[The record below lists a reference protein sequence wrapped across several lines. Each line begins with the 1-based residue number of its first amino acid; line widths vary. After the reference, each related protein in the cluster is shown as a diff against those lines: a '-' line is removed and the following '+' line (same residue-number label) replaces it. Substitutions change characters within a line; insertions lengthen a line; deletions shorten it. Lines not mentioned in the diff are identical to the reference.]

1 MGTSSEVS
9 LAHHRDIFHY
19 YVSLK
24 TFFEVTGE
32 NRDRSNSTRAQKA
45 RAKLLKL
52 SSSQFYELS
61 TDVSDELQ
69 RRIGEDA
76 NQPDYLLPKANFH
89 MKRNQAR
96 QKLANLSQT
105 RFNDLLDDILFEI
118 KRRGFDKDLDAP
130 RPPLPQPMKQ
140 EVSKDSDDTARTS
153 TNSSSVT
160 QVAPNVSVQPSLVI
174 PKMASID
181 WSSEE
186 EEEEQVK
193 EKPNEPEGKQT
204 STDEKKETKPAL
216 NPIVTDS
223 DLPDSQVLARDITS
237 MARTPTTT
245 HKNYWDVND
254 SPIIK
259 VDNDI
264 DNEKG
269 PEQLKSPEVQRAENN
284 NPSSEMEDKVK
295 ELTDLNSDL
304 HLQIEDLNAKLA
316 SLTSE
321 KEKEKK
327 EEKEEKE
334 KEKNLKSNYTID
346 ESFQKELLSLNS
358 QIGELSIE
366 NENLK
371 QKISEFEL
379 HQKKNDNHNDLKI
392 TDGFISK
399 YSSADG
405 LIPAQYILNAN
416 NLIIQFTTRLSAV
429 PIGDST
435 AISHQIGEELFQI
448 LSQLSNLI
456 SQLLLSADLLQYK
469 DQVILLKAS
478 LSHAITSIRYFSVY
492 GPVLIPKITVQAAV
506 SEVGFAMCNLIDSA
520 KIKSDSNGESTTSNE
535 GNRQVLEYSSP
546 TATTPMTPT
555 FPSTSGINMKKGF
568 INPRKPAS
576 FLNDVEE
583 EESPVKPLKITQKAI
598 NSPIIRPSSSNGV
611 PTTSRKPSGTGLF
624 SLMIDS
630 SIAKN
635 SSHKE
640 DNDKYVSPI
649 KAVTSASNSASS
661 NISEIPKLTLPPQAK
676 IGTVIPPSE
685 NQVPNIKIENTEE
698 DNKRSDITNEISV
711 KPTSSIADKL
721 KQFEQSSEKKSS
733 PKENPIAKEEMD
745 SKPKLSN
752 KFITSMND
760 VSTDDSSSDGNENDD
775 ADDDDDFTYMA
786 LKQTMKR
793 EGSKIEKNN
802 DSKLPANIVELD
814 LHESPESVKIE
825 SPESIKE
832 ITSSEMSSEMPS
844 SSLPK
849 RLVEDVEPSEM
860 SEKGASVEP
869 VRKKNFQEPLGDV
882 ESPDMTQKVK
892 SLGMTG
898 KAVGTESASRVESP
912 GMTGQ
917 IKSLDMTGKAV
928 DPESDSRVESPGM
941 KEQIKSLGM
950 TGKAVGPESDSRVES
965 PGMTGQIKSL
975 NMAGKV
981 VGPEADSRVESA
993 GMTGQIKSLN
1003 MAGKVVG
1010 PEADSRVESPGMTGQ
1025 IKSLNM
1031 AGKVVGPEAD
1041 SRVESPGMTGQ
1052 IKSLNM
1058 AGKVVGPEA
1067 DSRVESAGM
1076 TGQIKSLNMAGKVV
1090 GPEADSRVES
1100 PGMKE
1105 QIKSLGMTG
1114 KIAAQESIKSPEAAR
1129 KLASSGEVDKIQSPR
1144 MVRESESLE
1153 AVGNT
1158 IPSNMTVKMESPNLK
1173 GNTVSEP
1180 QEIRRDIAPSEPI
1193 ENVDPPK
1200 VLKKI
1205 VFPKAVNRTGSPKP
1219 VEKTPSSATLKK
1231 SGLPEPNSQ
1240 IVSPE
1245 LAKNSPLAPIKKNVE
1260 LRETNK
1266 PHTETITS
1274 VEPTNKDANTSW
1286 RDADLNRTIKREEE
1300 DEDFDRVNH
1309 NIQIT
1314 GADTKT
1320 GKIDYHKIPV
1330 DRKAK
1335 SDAEV
1340 HTSEEDIDESNNV
1353 NGKRADAQIHITE
1366 RKHAFVNPTENSQV
1380 KKTSHSP
1387 FLNSKPVQYENSE
1400 SNGGINNHIKI
1411 KNTGETTA
1419 HDEKHYSDDDDS
1431 SYQFV
1436 PMKHEEQEQE
1446 QNRSEE
1452 EESEDDDE
1460 EEEDS
1465 DFDVDTFDIEN
1476 PDNTLSE
1483 LLLYLEHQT
1492 MDVISTIQ
1500 SLLTSIKKP
1509 QVTKGNLRGESNA
1522 INQVIGQMVDAT
1534 SISMEQSRNA
1544 NLKKHGD
1551 WVVQSLRDCSR
1562 RMTILC
1568 QLTGDGILAKEKSDQ
1583 DYADKNF
1590 KQRLAGIAFDVA
1602 KCTKELVKTVEEAS
1616 LKDEINYLNSKLK

>member
-216 NPIVTDS
+216 DPIVTDS

-284 NPSSEMEDKVK
+284 NPNSEMEDKVK

-860 SEKGASVEP
+860 SEKGASVESI
-869 VRKKNFQEPLGDV
+869 RKKNFQEPLGDV
-882 ESPDMTQKVK
+882 ESPDMTQKIK

-898 KAVGTESASRVESP
+898 KAVGPESASRVESP

-928 DPESDSRVESPGM
+928 DPESDSRVESP
-941 KEQIKSLGM
+941 
-950 TGKAVGPESDSRVES
+950 
-965 PGMTGQIKSL
+965 
-975 NMAGKV
+975 
-981 VGPEADSRVESA
+981 
-993 GMTGQIKSLN
+993 
-1003 MAGKVVG
+1003 
-1010 PEADSRVESPGMTGQ
+1010 
-1025 IKSLNM
+1025 
-1031 AGKVVGPEAD
+1031 
-1041 SRVESPGMTGQ
+1041 
-1052 IKSLNM
+1052 
-1058 AGKVVGPEA
+1058 
-1067 DSRVESAGM
+1067 GM

-1114 KIAAQESIKSPEAAR
+1114 KIAAQESDSRVESPGMKEQIKSLGMTGKIAAQESIKSPEAAR
-1129 KLASSGEVDKIQSPR
+1129 KLASSGEVDKIESPR

-1153 AVGNT
+1153 VVGNT

-1180 QEIRRDIAPSEPI
+1180 QEIRRDIASSEPI

-1205 VFPKAVNRTGSPKP
+1205 VFPKAVNRTGSPKS

-1314 GADTKT
+1314 GAYTKT

-1400 SNGGINNHIKI
+1400 SNGGINNDIKI

-1452 EESEDDDE
+1452 EESEGDDE

>member
-140 EVSKDSDDTARTS
+140 EVSKDGDDTARTS

-204 STDEKKETKPAL
+204 SMDEKKEAKPAL

-269 PEQLKSPEVQRAENN
+269 PEQLKNPEVQRAENN
-284 NPSSEMEDKVK
+284 NPNSEMEDKVK

-698 DNKRSDITNEISV
+698 DNKRSDIKNEISV

-860 SEKGASVEP
+860 SEKGASVES

-882 ESPDMTQKVK
+882 ESPDMTQKIK
-892 SLGMTG
+892 SLGTTG
-898 KAVGTESASRVESP
+898 KAVGPESASRVESP

-928 DPESDSRVESPGM
+928 DPELDSRVESPGM
-941 KEQIKSLGM
+941 KE
-950 TGKAVGPESDSRVES
+950 
-965 PGMTGQIKSL
+965 
-975 NMAGKV
+975 
-981 VGPEADSRVESA
+981 
-993 GMTGQIKSLN
+993 QIKSLN

-1010 PEADSRVESPGMTGQ
+1010 PEADSRVESPGMTG
-1025 IKSLNM
+1025 
-1031 AGKVVGPEAD
+1031 
-1041 SRVESPGMTGQ
+1041 
-1052 IKSLNM
+1052 
-1058 AGKVVGPEA
+1058 
-1067 DSRVESAGM
+1067 
-1076 TGQIKSLNMAGKVV
+1076 
-1090 GPEADSRVES
+1090 
-1100 PGMKE
+1100 

-1129 KLASSGEVDKIQSPR
+1129 KLASSGEVDKIESPR
-1144 MVRESESLE
+1144 MVRESEPLE
-1153 AVGNT
+1153 VVGNT

-1180 QEIRRDIAPSEPI
+1180 QEIRRDIASSEPI

-1205 VFPKAVNRTGSPKP
+1205 VFPKAVNRTGSPKS

-1400 SNGGINNHIKI
+1400 SNGGINNDIKI

-1419 HDEKHYSDDDDS
+1419 YDEKHYSDDDDS

-1436 PMKHEEQEQE
+1436 PMKHEEQE

-1534 SISMEQSRNA
+1534 NISMEQSRNA

>member
-204 STDEKKETKPAL
+204 SMDEKKEAKPAL

-284 NPSSEMEDKVK
+284 NPNSEMEDKVK

-832 ITSSEMSSEMPS
+832 ITSSEMSSEVPS

-860 SEKGASVEP
+860 SEKGASVES

-882 ESPDMTQKVK
+882 ESPDMTQKIK

-898 KAVGTESASRVESP
+898 KAVGPESASRVESP

-965 PGMTGQIKSL
+965 PGMKEQIKSL
-975 NMAGKV
+975 
-981 VGPEADSRVESA
+981 
-993 GMTGQIKSLN
+993 GMT
-1003 MAGKVVG
+1003 
-1010 PEADSRVESPGMTGQ
+1010 
-1025 IKSLNM
+1025 
-1031 AGKVVGPEAD
+1031 
-1041 SRVESPGMTGQ
+1041 
-1052 IKSLNM
+1052 
-1058 AGKVVGPEA
+1058 
-1067 DSRVESAGM
+1067 
-1076 TGQIKSLNMAGKVV
+1076 GKVV

-1129 KLASSGEVDKIQSPR
+1129 KLASSGEVDKIESPR

-1153 AVGNT
+1153 VVGNT

-1180 QEIRRDIAPSEPI
+1180 QEIRRDIASSEPI

-1205 VFPKAVNRTGSPKP
+1205 VFPKAVNRTGSPKS

-1314 GADTKT
+1314 GAYTKT

-1400 SNGGINNHIKI
+1400 SNGGINNDIKI

>member
-1 MGTSSEVS
+1 MGTSNEVS

-284 NPSSEMEDKVK
+284 NSSSEMEDKVK

-379 HQKKNDNHNDLKI
+379 HQKKSDNHNDLKI

-435 AISHQIGEELFQI
+435 TISHQIGEELFQI

-892 SLGMTG
+892 SL
-898 KAVGTESASRVESP
+898 
-912 GMTGQ
+912 
-917 IKSLDMTGKAV
+917 
-928 DPESDSRVESPGM
+928 
-941 KEQIKSLGM
+941 
-950 TGKAVGPESDSRVES
+950 
-965 PGMTGQIKSL
+965 
-975 NMAGKV
+975 
-981 VGPEADSRVESA
+981 
-993 GMTGQIKSLN
+993 
-1003 MAGKVVG
+1003 
-1010 PEADSRVESPGMTGQ
+1010 
-1025 IKSLNM
+1025 
-1031 AGKVVGPEAD
+1031 
-1041 SRVESPGMTGQ
+1041 
-1052 IKSLNM
+1052 
-1058 AGKVVGPEA
+1058 
-1067 DSRVESAGM
+1067 
-1076 TGQIKSLNMAGKVV
+1076 NMAGKVV

-1129 KLASSGEVDKIQSPR
+1129 KLASSGEVDKIESPR

-1180 QEIRRDIAPSEPI
+1180 QEIRRDIASSEPI

-1274 VEPTNKDANTSW
+1274 VEPTNKDTNTSW
-1286 RDADLNRTIKREEE
+1286 RDADLNRTAKREEE

-1400 SNGGINNHIKI
+1400 SNGGINNDIKI

>member
-204 STDEKKETKPAL
+204 SMDEKKEAKPAL

-284 NPSSEMEDKVK
+284 NPNSEMEDKVK

-860 SEKGASVEP
+860 SEKGASVES

-882 ESPDMTQKVK
+882 ESPDMTQKIK

-898 KAVGTESASRVESP
+898 KAVGPESASRVESP

-950 TGKAVGPESDSRVES
+950 TGKAVGPESASRVES
-965 PGMTGQIKSL
+965 P
-975 NMAGKV
+975 
-981 VGPEADSRVESA
+981 
-993 GMTGQIKSLN
+993 
-1003 MAGKVVG
+1003 
-1010 PEADSRVESPGMTGQ
+1010 
-1025 IKSLNM
+1025 
-1031 AGKVVGPEAD
+1031 
-1041 SRVESPGMTGQ
+1041 
-1052 IKSLNM
+1052 
-1058 AGKVVGPEA
+1058 
-1067 DSRVESAGM
+1067 GM

-1129 KLASSGEVDKIQSPR
+1129 KLASSGEVDKIESPR

-1153 AVGNT
+1153 VVGNT

-1180 QEIRRDIAPSEPI
+1180 QEIRRDIASSEPI

-1205 VFPKAVNRTGSPKP
+1205 VFPKAVNRTGSPKS

-1314 GADTKT
+1314 GAYTKT

-1400 SNGGINNHIKI
+1400 SNGGINNDIKI

>member
-204 STDEKKETKPAL
+204 SMDEKKEAKPAL

-284 NPSSEMEDKVK
+284 NPNSEMEDKVK

-860 SEKGASVEP
+860 SEKGASVES

-882 ESPDMTQKVK
+882 ESPDMTQK
-892 SLGMTG
+892 
-898 KAVGTESASRVESP
+898 
-912 GMTGQ
+912 
-917 IKSLDMTGKAV
+917 
-928 DPESDSRVESPGM
+928 
-941 KEQIKSLGM
+941 IKSLGM

-975 NMAGKV
+975 
-981 VGPEADSRVESA
+981 
-993 GMTGQIKSLN
+993 
-1003 MAGKVVG
+1003 
-1010 PEADSRVESPGMTGQ
+1010 
-1025 IKSLNM
+1025 
-1031 AGKVVGPEAD
+1031 
-1041 SRVESPGMTGQ
+1041 
-1052 IKSLNM
+1052 
-1058 AGKVVGPEA
+1058 
-1067 DSRVESAGM
+1067 
-1076 TGQIKSLNMAGKVV
+1076 
-1090 GPEADSRVES
+1090 
-1100 PGMKE
+1100 
-1105 QIKSLGMTG
+1105 GMTG
-1114 KIAAQESIKSPEAAR
+1114 KVAAQESIKSPEAAR
-1129 KLASSGEVDKIQSPR
+1129 KLASSGEVDKIESPR

-1153 AVGNT
+1153 VVGNT

-1180 QEIRRDIAPSEPI
+1180 QEIRRDIASSEPI

-1205 VFPKAVNRTGSPKP
+1205 VFPKAVNRTGSPKS

-1335 SDAEV
+1335 SHAEV

-1452 EESEDDDE
+1452 EESEDDSE

>member
-204 STDEKKETKPAL
+204 STEEKKETKPAL

-269 PEQLKSPEVQRAENN
+269 PEQLKSPEVQWAENN

-882 ESPDMTQKVK
+882 ESPDMT
-892 SLGMTG
+892 
-898 KAVGTESASRVESP
+898 
-912 GMTGQ
+912 GQ
-917 IKSLDMTGKAV
+917 IKSLD
-928 DPESDSRVESPGM
+928 
-941 KEQIKSLGM
+941 M

-965 PGMTGQIKSL
+965 P
-975 NMAGKV
+975 
-981 VGPEADSRVESA
+981 
-993 GMTGQIKSLN
+993 
-1003 MAGKVVG
+1003 
-1010 PEADSRVESPGMTGQ
+1010 
-1025 IKSLNM
+1025 
-1031 AGKVVGPEAD
+1031 
-1041 SRVESPGMTGQ
+1041 
-1052 IKSLNM
+1052 
-1058 AGKVVGPEA
+1058 
-1067 DSRVESAGM
+1067 GM

-1129 KLASSGEVDKIQSPR
+1129 KLASSGEVDKIESPR

-1180 QEIRRDIAPSEPI
+1180 QEIRRDIASSEPI

-1205 VFPKAVNRTGSPKP
+1205 VFPKAVNRTGSPKS

-1330 DRKAK
+1330 DHKAK

-1400 SNGGINNHIKI
+1400 SNGGINNDIKI

>member
-204 STDEKKETKPAL
+204 SMDEKKEAKPAL

-284 NPSSEMEDKVK
+284 NPNSEMEDKVK

-346 ESFQKELLSLNS
+346 ESFQKELLSLSS

-860 SEKGASVEP
+860 SEKGASVES

-882 ESPDMTQKVK
+882 ESPDMTQKIK

-898 KAVGTESASRVESP
+898 KAVGPESASRVESP

-981 VGPEADSRVESA
+981 VGPEADSRVES
-993 GMTGQIKSLN
+993 
-1003 MAGKVVG
+1003 
-1010 PEADSRVESPGMTGQ
+1010 
-1025 IKSLNM
+1025 
-1031 AGKVVGPEAD
+1031 
-1041 SRVESPGMTGQ
+1041 
-1052 IKSLNM
+1052 
-1058 AGKVVGPEA
+1058 
-1067 DSRVESAGM
+1067 
-1076 TGQIKSLNMAGKVV
+1076 
-1090 GPEADSRVES
+1090 

-1129 KLASSGEVDKIQSPR
+1129 KLASSGEVDKIESPR

-1153 AVGNT
+1153 VVGNT

-1180 QEIRRDIAPSEPI
+1180 QEIRRDIASSEPI

-1205 VFPKAVNRTGSPKP
+1205 VFPKAVNRTGSPKS

-1314 GADTKT
+1314 GAYTKI

-1400 SNGGINNHIKI
+1400 SNGGINNDIKI

>member
-204 STDEKKETKPAL
+204 SMDEKKEAKPAL

-284 NPSSEMEDKVK
+284 NPNSEMEDKVK

-1010 PEADSRVESPGMTGQ
+1010 PEADSRVESPGM
-1025 IKSLNM
+1025 
-1031 AGKVVGPEAD
+1031 
-1041 SRVESPGMTGQ
+1041 
-1052 IKSLNM
+1052 
-1058 AGKVVGPEA
+1058 
-1067 DSRVESAGM
+1067 
-1076 TGQIKSLNMAGKVV
+1076 
-1090 GPEADSRVES
+1090 
-1100 PGMKE
+1100 KE

-1129 KLASSGEVDKIQSPR
+1129 KLASLGEVDKIESPR

-1180 QEIRRDIAPSEPI
+1180 QEIRRDIASSEPI

-1205 VFPKAVNRTGSPKP
+1205 VFPKAVNRTGSPKS

>member
-204 STDEKKETKPAL
+204 SMDEKKEAKPAL

-284 NPSSEMEDKVK
+284 NPNSEMEDKVK

-576 FLNDVEE
+576 FLNDAEE

-860 SEKGASVEP
+860 SEKGASVES

-882 ESPDMTQKVK
+882 ESPDMTQKIK

-898 KAVGTESASRVESP
+898 KAVDPESASRVESP

-917 IKSLDMTGKAV
+917 IKSLDMTGKV
-928 DPESDSRVESPGM
+928 VGPESDSRVESPGM
-941 KEQIKSLGM
+941 KEQIKSL
-950 TGKAVGPESDSRVES
+950 D
-965 PGMTGQIKSL
+965 
-975 NMAGKV
+975 
-981 VGPEADSRVESA
+981 
-993 GMTGQIKSLN
+993 
-1003 MAGKVVG
+1003 
-1010 PEADSRVESPGMTGQ
+1010 
-1025 IKSLNM
+1025 
-1031 AGKVVGPEAD
+1031 
-1041 SRVESPGMTGQ
+1041 
-1052 IKSLNM
+1052 
-1058 AGKVVGPEA
+1058 
-1067 DSRVESAGM
+1067 M

-1129 KLASSGEVDKIQSPR
+1129 KLASSGEVDKIESPR
-1144 MVRESESLE
+1144 MVRERESLE
-1153 AVGNT
+1153 VVGNT

-1180 QEIRRDIAPSEPI
+1180 QEIRRDIASSEPI

-1205 VFPKAVNRTGSPKP
+1205 VFPKAVNRTGSPKS

-1400 SNGGINNHIKI
+1400 SNGGINNDIKI

>member
-216 NPIVTDS
+216 DPIVTDS

-284 NPSSEMEDKVK
+284 NPNSEMEDKVK

-321 KEKEKK
+321 KEKKKK

-898 KAVGTESASRVESP
+898 KAVGPESDSRVESP

-981 VGPEADSRVESA
+981 VGPEADSRVES
-993 GMTGQIKSLN
+993 
-1003 MAGKVVG
+1003 
-1010 PEADSRVESPGMTGQ
+1010 PGMTGQ

-1041 SRVESPGMTGQ
+1041 SRVESP
-1052 IKSLNM
+1052 
-1058 AGKVVGPEA
+1058 
-1067 DSRVESAGM
+1067 GM

-1129 KLASSGEVDKIQSPR
+1129 KLASSGEVDKIESPR

-1180 QEIRRDIAPSEPI
+1180 QEIRRDIASSEPI

-1205 VFPKAVNRTGSPKP
+1205 VFPKAVNRTGSPKS

>member
-204 STDEKKETKPAL
+204 SMDEKKEAKPAL

-284 NPSSEMEDKVK
+284 NPNSEMEDKVK

-416 NLIIQFTTRLSAV
+416 NLIIQFTARLSAV

-506 SEVGFAMCNLIDSA
+506 SEVGFAMCNLIGSA

-576 FLNDVEE
+576 FLNDMEE

-698 DNKRSDITNEISV
+698 DNKRSDITKEISV

-775 ADDDDDFTYMA
+775 ADDHDDFTYMA

-860 SEKGASVEP
+860 SEKGASVES

-882 ESPDMTQKVK
+882 ESPDMTQK
-892 SLGMTG
+892 
-898 KAVGTESASRVESP
+898 
-912 GMTGQ
+912 
-917 IKSLDMTGKAV
+917 
-928 DPESDSRVESPGM
+928 
-941 KEQIKSLGM
+941 IKSLGM
-950 TGKAVGPESDSRVES
+950 TGKA
-965 PGMTGQIKSL
+965 
-975 NMAGKV
+975 
-981 VGPEADSRVESA
+981 
-993 GMTGQIKSLN
+993 
-1003 MAGKVVG
+1003 
-1010 PEADSRVESPGMTGQ
+1010 
-1025 IKSLNM
+1025 
-1031 AGKVVGPEAD
+1031 
-1041 SRVESPGMTGQ
+1041 
-1052 IKSLNM
+1052 
-1058 AGKVVGPEA
+1058 
-1067 DSRVESAGM
+1067 
-1076 TGQIKSLNMAGKVV
+1076 V

-1129 KLASSGEVDKIQSPR
+1129 KLASSGEVDKIESPR

-1153 AVGNT
+1153 VVGNT

-1180 QEIRRDIAPSEPI
+1180 QEIRRDIASSEPI

-1205 VFPKAVNRTGSPKP
+1205 VFSKAVNRTGSPKS
-1219 VEKTPSSATLKK
+1219 VEKTPSSATQKK

-1314 GADTKT
+1314 GAYTKT
-1320 GKIDYHKIPV
+1320 GKIDYHKIPL

-1400 SNGGINNHIKI
+1400 SNGGINNDIKI

-1419 HDEKHYSDDDDS
+1419 HDEKHYSDDNDS

>member
-1 MGTSSEVS
+1 MHCIHIITVNMGTSSEVS

-204 STDEKKETKPAL
+204 SMDEKKEAKPAL

-284 NPSSEMEDKVK
+284 NPNSEMEDKVK

-711 KPTSSIADKL
+711 KPTSSITDKL

-860 SEKGASVEP
+860 SEKGASVES

-882 ESPDMTQKVK
+882 ESPDMTQK
-892 SLGMTG
+892 
-898 KAVGTESASRVESP
+898 
-912 GMTGQ
+912 

-981 VGPEADSRVESA
+981 VGPEADSRVES
-993 GMTGQIKSLN
+993 
-1003 MAGKVVG
+1003 
-1010 PEADSRVESPGMTGQ
+1010 P
-1025 IKSLNM
+1025 
-1031 AGKVVGPEAD
+1031 
-1041 SRVESPGMTGQ
+1041 
-1052 IKSLNM
+1052 
-1058 AGKVVGPEA
+1058 
-1067 DSRVESAGM
+1067 GM

-1129 KLASSGEVDKIQSPR
+1129 KLASSGEVDKIESPR

-1153 AVGNT
+1153 VVGNT

-1180 QEIRRDIAPSEPI
+1180 QEIRRDIASSEPI

-1205 VFPKAVNRTGSPKP
+1205 VFPKAVNRTGSPKS

-1400 SNGGINNHIKI
+1400 SNGGINNDIKI

-1602 KCTKELVKTVEEAS
+1602 KCTKELVKTVEEA
-1616 LKDEINYLNSKLK
+1616 KI

>member
-193 EKPNEPEGKQT
+193 KKPNEPEGKQT
-204 STDEKKETKPAL
+204 SMDEKKEAKPAL
-216 NPIVTDS
+216 NPIMTDS

-284 NPSSEMEDKVK
+284 NPNSEMEDKVK

-860 SEKGASVEP
+860 SEKGASVES

-882 ESPDMTQKVK
+882 ESPDMTQK
-892 SLGMTG
+892 
-898 KAVGTESASRVESP
+898 
-912 GMTGQ
+912 
-917 IKSLDMTGKAV
+917 
-928 DPESDSRVESPGM
+928 
-941 KEQIKSLGM
+941 IKSLGM

-975 NMAGKV
+975 NMV
-981 VGPEADSRVESA
+981 
-993 GMTGQIKSLN
+993 
-1003 MAGKVVG
+1003 GKVVG

-1031 AGKVVGPEAD
+1031 AGKVVGLEAD
-1041 SRVESPGMTGQ
+1041 SRVESP
-1052 IKSLNM
+1052 
-1058 AGKVVGPEA
+1058 
-1067 DSRVESAGM
+1067 GM

-1129 KLASSGEVDKIQSPR
+1129 KLASSGEVDKIESPR

-1153 AVGNT
+1153 VVGNT
-1158 IPSNMTVKMESPNLK
+1158 IPSNMTVKMESPDLK

-1180 QEIRRDIAPSEPI
+1180 QEIRRDIASSEPI

-1205 VFPKAVNRTGSPKP
+1205 VFPKAVNRTGSPKS

-1366 RKHAFVNPTENSQV
+1366 RKHVFVNPTENSQV

-1400 SNGGINNHIKI
+1400 SNGGINNDIKI

-1452 EESEDDDE
+1452 EESEDDDEEE

>member
-140 EVSKDSDDTARTS
+140 EVSKDSNDTARTS

-216 NPIVTDS
+216 DPIVTDS

-721 KQFEQSSEKKSS
+721 KHFEQSSEKKSS

-928 DPESDSRVESPGM
+928 GPESDSRVESPGM

-981 VGPEADSRVESA
+981 VGPEADSRVES
-993 GMTGQIKSLN
+993 
-1003 MAGKVVG
+1003 
-1010 PEADSRVESPGMTGQ
+1010 P
-1025 IKSLNM
+1025 
-1031 AGKVVGPEAD
+1031 
-1041 SRVESPGMTGQ
+1041 
-1052 IKSLNM
+1052 
-1058 AGKVVGPEA
+1058 
-1067 DSRVESAGM
+1067 GM

-1129 KLASSGEVDKIQSPR
+1129 KLASSGEVDKIESPR

-1180 QEIRRDIAPSEPI
+1180 QEIRRDIASSEPI

-1205 VFPKAVNRTGSPKP
+1205 VFPKAVNRTGSPKS

>member
-204 STDEKKETKPAL
+204 SMDEKKEAKPAL

-284 NPSSEMEDKVK
+284 NPNSEMEDKVK

-882 ESPDMTQKVK
+882 ESPDMT
-892 SLGMTG
+892 G

-981 VGPEADSRVESA
+981 VGPEADSRVES
-993 GMTGQIKSLN
+993 
-1003 MAGKVVG
+1003 
-1010 PEADSRVESPGMTGQ
+1010 
-1025 IKSLNM
+1025 
-1031 AGKVVGPEAD
+1031 
-1041 SRVESPGMTGQ
+1041 
-1052 IKSLNM
+1052 
-1058 AGKVVGPEA
+1058 
-1067 DSRVESAGM
+1067 
-1076 TGQIKSLNMAGKVV
+1076 
-1090 GPEADSRVES
+1090 

-1129 KLASSGEVDKIQSPR
+1129 KLASSGEVDKIESPR
-1144 MVRESESLE
+1144 MVRERESLE
-1153 AVGNT
+1153 VVGNT

-1180 QEIRRDIAPSEPI
+1180 QEIRRDIASSEPI

-1205 VFPKAVNRTGSPKP
+1205 VFPKAVNRTGSPKS

-1400 SNGGINNHIKI
+1400 SNGGINNDIKI

>member
-204 STDEKKETKPAL
+204 SMDEKKEAKPAL

-254 SPIIK
+254 SPIIT

-284 NPSSEMEDKVK
+284 NPNSEMEDKVK

-649 KAVTSASNSASS
+649 KAVTSASNSVSS

-860 SEKGASVEP
+860 SEKGASVES

-882 ESPDMTQKVK
+882 ESPDMTQK
-892 SLGMTG
+892 
-898 KAVGTESASRVESP
+898 
-912 GMTGQ
+912 
-917 IKSLDMTGKAV
+917 
-928 DPESDSRVESPGM
+928 
-941 KEQIKSLGM
+941 IKSLGM
-950 TGKAVGPESDSRVES
+950 TGKAVGPESASRVES
-965 PGMTGQIKSL
+965 PGMTG
-975 NMAGKV
+975 
-981 VGPEADSRVESA
+981 
-993 GMTGQIKSLN
+993 
-1003 MAGKVVG
+1003 
-1010 PEADSRVESPGMTGQ
+1010 
-1025 IKSLNM
+1025 
-1031 AGKVVGPEAD
+1031 
-1041 SRVESPGMTGQ
+1041 
-1052 IKSLNM
+1052 
-1058 AGKVVGPEA
+1058 
-1067 DSRVESAGM
+1067 
-1076 TGQIKSLNMAGKVV
+1076 
-1090 GPEADSRVES
+1090 
-1100 PGMKE
+1100 

-1129 KLASSGEVDKIQSPR
+1129 KLASSGEVDKIESPR

-1153 AVGNT
+1153 VVGNT

-1180 QEIRRDIAPSEPI
+1180 QEIRRDIASSEPI

-1205 VFPKAVNRTGSPKP
+1205 VFSKAVNRTGSPKS
-1219 VEKTPSSATLKK
+1219 VEKTPSSAALKK

-1314 GADTKT
+1314 GAYTKT
-1320 GKIDYHKIPV
+1320 GKIDYHKIPL

-1400 SNGGINNHIKI
+1400 SNGGINNDIKI

-1419 HDEKHYSDDDDS
+1419 HDEKHYSDDNDS

>member
-204 STDEKKETKPAL
+204 SMDEKKEAKPAL

-259 VDNDI
+259 VDKDI

-284 NPSSEMEDKVK
+284 NPNSEMEDKVK

-334 KEKNLKSNYTID
+334 KEKNLKINYTID

-506 SEVGFAMCNLIDSA
+506 SEVCFAMCNLIDSA

-860 SEKGASVEP
+860 SEKGASVES

-882 ESPDMTQKVK
+882 ESPDMTQKIK

-898 KAVGTESASRVESP
+898 KAVGPESASRVESP

-917 IKSLDMTGKAV
+917 IKSLDMTGKA
-928 DPESDSRVESPGM
+928 
-941 KEQIKSLGM
+941 
-950 TGKAVGPESDSRVES
+950 
-965 PGMTGQIKSL
+965 
-975 NMAGKV
+975 
-981 VGPEADSRVESA
+981 
-993 GMTGQIKSLN
+993 
-1003 MAGKVVG
+1003 
-1010 PEADSRVESPGMTGQ
+1010 
-1025 IKSLNM
+1025 
-1031 AGKVVGPEAD
+1031 
-1041 SRVESPGMTGQ
+1041 
-1052 IKSLNM
+1052 
-1058 AGKVVGPEA
+1058 
-1067 DSRVESAGM
+1067 
-1076 TGQIKSLNMAGKVV
+1076 V

-1129 KLASSGEVDKIQSPR
+1129 KLASSGEVDKIESPR

-1153 AVGNT
+1153 VVGNT

-1180 QEIRRDIAPSEPI
+1180 QEIRRDIASSEPI

-1205 VFPKAVNRTGSPKP
+1205 VFPKAVNRTGSPKS

-1314 GADTKT
+1314 GAYTKT

-1366 RKHAFVNPTENSQV
+1366 RKHAFVNPIENSQV

-1400 SNGGINNHIKI
+1400 SNGGINNDIKI

>member
-204 STDEKKETKPAL
+204 SMDEKKEAKPAL

-284 NPSSEMEDKVK
+284 NPNSEMEDKVK

-435 AISHQIGEELFQI
+435 TISHQIGEELFQI

-860 SEKGASVEP
+860 SEKGASVES

-882 ESPDMTQKVK
+882 ESPDMTQK
-892 SLGMTG
+892 
-898 KAVGTESASRVESP
+898 
-912 GMTGQ
+912 
-917 IKSLDMTGKAV
+917 
-928 DPESDSRVESPGM
+928 
-941 KEQIKSLGM
+941 IKSLGM

-965 PGMTGQIKSL
+965 P
-975 NMAGKV
+975 
-981 VGPEADSRVESA
+981 
-993 GMTGQIKSLN
+993 
-1003 MAGKVVG
+1003 
-1010 PEADSRVESPGMTGQ
+1010 
-1025 IKSLNM
+1025 
-1031 AGKVVGPEAD
+1031 
-1041 SRVESPGMTGQ
+1041 
-1052 IKSLNM
+1052 
-1058 AGKVVGPEA
+1058 
-1067 DSRVESAGM
+1067 GM

-1129 KLASSGEVDKIQSPR
+1129 KLASSGEVDKIESPR

-1153 AVGNT
+1153 VVGNT

-1180 QEIRRDIAPSEPI
+1180 QEIRRDIASSEPI

-1205 VFPKAVNRTGSPKP
+1205 VFPKAVNRTGSPKS

-1314 GADTKT
+1314 GAYTKT

-1387 FLNSKPVQYENSE
+1387 FLNSKPIQYENSE
-1400 SNGGINNHIKI
+1400 SNGGINNDIKI

>member
-216 NPIVTDS
+216 DPIVTDS

-284 NPSSEMEDKVK
+284 NPNSEMEDKVK

-435 AISHQIGEELFQI
+435 AISQQIGEELFQI

-917 IKSLDMTGKAV
+917 IKSLDMTGKAA

-965 PGMTGQIKSL
+965 PGMTGQIKSF
-975 NMAGKV
+975 
-981 VGPEADSRVESA
+981 D
-993 GMTGQIKSLN
+993 

-1025 IKSLNM
+1025 IKSF
-1031 AGKVVGPEAD
+1031 D
-1041 SRVESPGMTGQ
+1041 
-1052 IKSLNM
+1052 
-1058 AGKVVGPEA
+1058 
-1067 DSRVESAGM
+1067 
-1076 TGQIKSLNMAGKVV
+1076 MAGKVV

-1129 KLASSGEVDKIQSPR
+1129 KLASSGVVDKIESPR
-1144 MVRESESLE
+1144 MVRESEPLE
-1153 AVGNT
+1153 VVGNT

-1180 QEIRRDIAPSEPI
+1180 QEIRRDIASSEPI

-1205 VFPKAVNRTGSPKP
+1205 VFPKAVNRTGSPKS

-1387 FLNSKPVQYENSE
+1387 FLNSKPVEYENSE
-1400 SNGGINNHIKI
+1400 SNGGINNDIKI

>member
-204 STDEKKETKPAL
+204 SMDEKKEAKPAL

-254 SPIIK
+254 SPIIT

-284 NPSSEMEDKVK
+284 NPNSEMEDKVK

-649 KAVTSASNSASS
+649 KAVTSASNSVSS

-860 SEKGASVEP
+860 SEKGASVES

-898 KAVGTESASRVESP
+898 KVVG
-912 GMTGQ
+912 
-917 IKSLDMTGKAV
+917 
-928 DPESDSRVESPGM
+928 PEADSRVESPGM

-950 TGKAVGPESDSRVES
+950 TGKAVGPESASRVES
-965 PGMTGQIKSL
+965 PGMTG
-975 NMAGKV
+975 
-981 VGPEADSRVESA
+981 
-993 GMTGQIKSLN
+993 
-1003 MAGKVVG
+1003 
-1010 PEADSRVESPGMTGQ
+1010 
-1025 IKSLNM
+1025 
-1031 AGKVVGPEAD
+1031 
-1041 SRVESPGMTGQ
+1041 
-1052 IKSLNM
+1052 
-1058 AGKVVGPEA
+1058 
-1067 DSRVESAGM
+1067 
-1076 TGQIKSLNMAGKVV
+1076 
-1090 GPEADSRVES
+1090 
-1100 PGMKE
+1100 

-1129 KLASSGEVDKIQSPR
+1129 KLASSGEVDKIESPR

-1153 AVGNT
+1153 VVGNT

-1180 QEIRRDIAPSEPI
+1180 QEIRRDIASSEPI

-1205 VFPKAVNRTGSPKP
+1205 VFSKAVNRTGSPKS
-1219 VEKTPSSATLKK
+1219 VEKTPSSAALKK

-1314 GADTKT
+1314 GAYTKT
-1320 GKIDYHKIPV
+1320 GKIDYHKIPL

-1400 SNGGINNHIKI
+1400 SNGGINNDIKI

-1419 HDEKHYSDDDDS
+1419 HDEKHYSDDNDS

>member
-204 STDEKKETKPAL
+204 SMDEKKEAKPAL

-284 NPSSEMEDKVK
+284 NPNSEMEDKVK

-981 VGPEADSRVESA
+981 VGPEADSRVES
-993 GMTGQIKSLN
+993 
-1003 MAGKVVG
+1003 
-1010 PEADSRVESPGMTGQ
+1010 
-1025 IKSLNM
+1025 
-1031 AGKVVGPEAD
+1031 
-1041 SRVESPGMTGQ
+1041 
-1052 IKSLNM
+1052 
-1058 AGKVVGPEA
+1058 
-1067 DSRVESAGM
+1067 
-1076 TGQIKSLNMAGKVV
+1076 
-1090 GPEADSRVES
+1090 

-1129 KLASSGEVDKIQSPR
+1129 KLASSGEVDKIESPR

-1180 QEIRRDIAPSEPI
+1180 QEIRRDIASSEPI

-1205 VFPKAVNRTGSPKP
+1205 VFPKAVNRTGSPKS

-1314 GADTKT
+1314 GAYTKT

-1387 FLNSKPVQYENSE
+1387 FLNTKPVQYENSE

>member
-860 SEKGASVEP
+860 SEKGASVES

-882 ESPDMTQKVK
+882 ESPDMTQK
-892 SLGMTG
+892 
-898 KAVGTESASRVESP
+898 
-912 GMTGQ
+912 
-917 IKSLDMTGKAV
+917 
-928 DPESDSRVESPGM
+928 
-941 KEQIKSLGM
+941 IKSLGM
-950 TGKAVGPESDSRVES
+950 TGKAVGPES
-965 PGMTGQIKSL
+965 
-975 NMAGKV
+975 A
-981 VGPEADSRVESA
+981 
-993 GMTGQIKSLN
+993 
-1003 MAGKVVG
+1003 
-1010 PEADSRVESPGMTGQ
+1010 SRVESPGMTGQ

-1041 SRVESPGMTGQ
+1041 SRVESPGMKEQ
-1052 IKSLNM
+1052 IKSL
-1058 AGKVVGPEA
+1058 
-1067 DSRVESAGM
+1067 GM
-1076 TGQIKSLNMAGKVV
+1076 TGKVV

-1129 KLASSGEVDKIQSPR
+1129 KLASSGEVDKIESPR

-1153 AVGNT
+1153 VVGNT

-1180 QEIRRDIAPSEPI
+1180 QEIRRDIASSEPI

-1205 VFPKAVNRTGSPKP
+1205 VFPKAVNRTGSPKS

-1314 GADTKT
+1314 GAYTKT

-1400 SNGGINNHIKI
+1400 SNGGINNDIKI

>member
-204 STDEKKETKPAL
+204 SMDEKKEAKPAL

-237 MARTPTTT
+237 MARTPTTM

-284 NPSSEMEDKVK
+284 NPNSEMEDKVK

-860 SEKGASVEP
+860 SEKGASVES

-882 ESPDMTQKVK
+882 ESPDMTQKIK

-898 KAVGTESASRVESP
+898 KAVGPESASRVESP

-928 DPESDSRVESPGM
+928 GPEADSRVESPGM

-950 TGKAVGPESDSRVES
+950 T
-965 PGMTGQIKSL
+965 
-975 NMAGKV
+975 
-981 VGPEADSRVESA
+981 
-993 GMTGQIKSLN
+993 
-1003 MAGKVVG
+1003 
-1010 PEADSRVESPGMTGQ
+1010 
-1025 IKSLNM
+1025 
-1031 AGKVVGPEAD
+1031 
-1041 SRVESPGMTGQ
+1041 
-1052 IKSLNM
+1052 
-1058 AGKVVGPEA
+1058 
-1067 DSRVESAGM
+1067 
-1076 TGQIKSLNMAGKVV
+1076 GKVV

-1129 KLASSGEVDKIQSPR
+1129 KLASSGEVDKIESPR

-1153 AVGNT
+1153 VVGNT

-1180 QEIRRDIAPSEPI
+1180 QEIRRDIASSEPI

-1205 VFPKAVNRTGSPKP
+1205 VFPKAVNRTGSPKS

-1314 GADTKT
+1314 GAYTKT

-1366 RKHAFVNPTENSQV
+1366 RKHAFVNPIENSQV

-1400 SNGGINNHIKI
+1400 SNGGINNDIKI

>member
-204 STDEKKETKPAL
+204 SMDEKKEAKPAL

-284 NPSSEMEDKVK
+284 NPNSEMEDKVK

-860 SEKGASVEP
+860 SEKGASVES

-882 ESPDMTQKVK
+882 ESPDMTQKIK

-898 KAVGTESASRVESP
+898 KAVCPESASRVESP

-981 VGPEADSRVESA
+981 VGPEADSRVES
-993 GMTGQIKSLN
+993 
-1003 MAGKVVG
+1003 
-1010 PEADSRVESPGMTGQ
+1010 
-1025 IKSLNM
+1025 
-1031 AGKVVGPEAD
+1031 
-1041 SRVESPGMTGQ
+1041 
-1052 IKSLNM
+1052 
-1058 AGKVVGPEA
+1058 
-1067 DSRVESAGM
+1067 
-1076 TGQIKSLNMAGKVV
+1076 
-1090 GPEADSRVES
+1090 

-1129 KLASSGEVDKIQSPR
+1129 KLASSGEVDKIESPR

-1153 AVGNT
+1153 VVGNT

-1180 QEIRRDIAPSEPI
+1180 QEIRRDIASSEPI

-1205 VFPKAVNRTGSPKP
+1205 VFPKAVNRTGSPKS

-1314 GADTKT
+1314 GAYTKT

-1400 SNGGINNHIKI
+1400 SNGGINNDIKI

>member
-140 EVSKDSDDTARTS
+140 EVSKDSNDTARTS

-204 STDEKKETKPAL
+204 SMDEKKEAKPAL

-284 NPSSEMEDKVK
+284 NPNSEMEDKVK

-860 SEKGASVEP
+860 SEKGASVES

-981 VGPEADSRVESA
+981 VGPEADSRVES
-993 GMTGQIKSLN
+993 
-1003 MAGKVVG
+1003 
-1010 PEADSRVESPGMTGQ
+1010 PGMTGQ

-1041 SRVESPGMTGQ
+1041 SRVESPGMKEQ
-1052 IKSLNM
+1052 IKSL
-1058 AGKVVGPEA
+1058 
-1067 DSRVESAGM
+1067 GM
-1076 TGQIKSLNMAGKVV
+1076 TGKAV

-1129 KLASSGEVDKIQSPR
+1129 KLASSGEVDKIESPR

-1180 QEIRRDIAPSEPI
+1180 QEIRRDIASSEPI

-1205 VFPKAVNRTGSPKP
+1205 VFPKAVNRTGSPKS

-1300 DEDFDRVNH
+1300 DEDFDRMNH

>member
-204 STDEKKETKPAL
+204 SMDEKKEAKPAL

-254 SPIIK
+254 SPIIT

-284 NPSSEMEDKVK
+284 NPNSEMEDKVK

-860 SEKGASVEP
+860 SEKGASVES

-898 KAVGTESASRVESP
+898 KVVG
-912 GMTGQ
+912 
-917 IKSLDMTGKAV
+917 
-928 DPESDSRVESPGM
+928 PEADSRVESPGM

-950 TGKAVGPESDSRVES
+950 T
-965 PGMTGQIKSL
+965 
-975 NMAGKV
+975 
-981 VGPEADSRVESA
+981 
-993 GMTGQIKSLN
+993 
-1003 MAGKVVG
+1003 
-1010 PEADSRVESPGMTGQ
+1010 
-1025 IKSLNM
+1025 
-1031 AGKVVGPEAD
+1031 
-1041 SRVESPGMTGQ
+1041 
-1052 IKSLNM
+1052 
-1058 AGKVVGPEA
+1058 
-1067 DSRVESAGM
+1067 
-1076 TGQIKSLNMAGKVV
+1076 GKVV

-1129 KLASSGEVDKIQSPR
+1129 KLASSGEVDKIESPR

-1153 AVGNT
+1153 VVGNT

-1180 QEIRRDIAPSEPI
+1180 QEIRRDIASSEPI

-1205 VFPKAVNRTGSPKP
+1205 VFSKAVNRTGSPKS
-1219 VEKTPSSATLKK
+1219 VEKTPSSAALKK

-1320 GKIDYHKIPV
+1320 GKIDYHKIPL

-1400 SNGGINNHIKI
+1400 SNGGINNDIKI

-1419 HDEKHYSDDDDS
+1419 HDEKHYSDDNDS

>member
-204 STDEKKETKPAL
+204 SMDEKKEAKPAL

-254 SPIIK
+254 SPIIT

-284 NPSSEMEDKVK
+284 NPNSEMEDKVK

-860 SEKGASVEP
+860 SEKGASVES

-882 ESPDMTQKVK
+882 ESPDMTQKIK

-898 KAVGTESASRVESP
+898 KAVGPESASRVESP

-928 DPESDSRVESPGM
+928 DPESDSRVESLGMKEQIKSLGMTGKAVGPESDSRVESPGM

-975 NMAGKV
+975 
-981 VGPEADSRVESA
+981 
-993 GMTGQIKSLN
+993 
-1003 MAGKVVG
+1003 
-1010 PEADSRVESPGMTGQ
+1010 
-1025 IKSLNM
+1025 
-1031 AGKVVGPEAD
+1031 
-1041 SRVESPGMTGQ
+1041 
-1052 IKSLNM
+1052 
-1058 AGKVVGPEA
+1058 
-1067 DSRVESAGM
+1067 
-1076 TGQIKSLNMAGKVV
+1076 
-1090 GPEADSRVES
+1090 
-1100 PGMKE
+1100 
-1105 QIKSLGMTG
+1105 GMTG

-1129 KLASSGEVDKIQSPR
+1129 KLASSGEVDKIESPR

-1153 AVGNT
+1153 VVGNT

-1180 QEIRRDIAPSEPI
+1180 QEIRRDIASSEPI

-1205 VFPKAVNRTGSPKP
+1205 VFSKAVNRTGSPKS
-1219 VEKTPSSATLKK
+1219 VEKTPSSAALKK

-1314 GADTKT
+1314 GAYTKT
-1320 GKIDYHKIPV
+1320 GKIDYHKIPL

-1400 SNGGINNHIKI
+1400 SNGGINNDIKI

-1419 HDEKHYSDDDDS
+1419 HDEKHYSDDNDS

>member
-204 STDEKKETKPAL
+204 SMDEKKEAKPAL

-284 NPSSEMEDKVK
+284 NPNSEMEDKVK

-334 KEKNLKSNYTID
+334 KEKNLKINYTID

-506 SEVGFAMCNLIDSA
+506 SEVCFAMCNLIDSA

-860 SEKGASVEP
+860 PEKGASVES
-869 VRKKNFQEPLGDV
+869 VRKKNFQEPLGNV
-882 ESPDMTQKVK
+882 ESPDMTQKV
-892 SLGMTG
+892 
-898 KAVGTESASRVESP
+898 
-912 GMTGQ
+912 
-917 IKSLDMTGKAV
+917 
-928 DPESDSRVESPGM
+928 
-941 KEQIKSLGM
+941 KSLGM

-975 NMAGKV
+975 NMV
-981 VGPEADSRVESA
+981 
-993 GMTGQIKSLN
+993 
-1003 MAGKVVG
+1003 
-1010 PEADSRVESPGMTGQ
+1010 
-1025 IKSLNM
+1025 
-1031 AGKVVGPEAD
+1031 
-1041 SRVESPGMTGQ
+1041 
-1052 IKSLNM
+1052 
-1058 AGKVVGPEA
+1058 
-1067 DSRVESAGM
+1067 
-1076 TGQIKSLNMAGKVV
+1076 GKVV

-1114 KIAAQESIKSPEAAR
+1114 KITAQESIKSPEAAR
-1129 KLASSGEVDKIQSPR
+1129 KLASSGEVDKIESPR

-1173 GNTVSEP
+1173 GNAVSEP
-1180 QEIRRDIAPSEPI
+1180 QEIRRDIASSEPI

-1205 VFPKAVNRTGSPKP
+1205 VFPKAVNRTGSPKS

-1335 SDAEV
+1335 SEAEV

>member
-204 STDEKKETKPAL
+204 SMDEKKEAKPAL

-284 NPSSEMEDKVK
+284 NPNSEMEDKVK

-760 VSTDDSSSDGNENDD
+760 VSTDDSSSDGNENDN

-860 SEKGASVEP
+860 SEKGASVES

-882 ESPDMTQKVK
+882 ESPDMTQKIK

-898 KAVGTESASRVESP
+898 KAVGPESASRVESP

-928 DPESDSRVESPGM
+928 GPEADSRVESPGM

-950 TGKAVGPESDSRVES
+950 T
-965 PGMTGQIKSL
+965 
-975 NMAGKV
+975 
-981 VGPEADSRVESA
+981 
-993 GMTGQIKSLN
+993 
-1003 MAGKVVG
+1003 
-1010 PEADSRVESPGMTGQ
+1010 
-1025 IKSLNM
+1025 
-1031 AGKVVGPEAD
+1031 
-1041 SRVESPGMTGQ
+1041 
-1052 IKSLNM
+1052 
-1058 AGKVVGPEA
+1058 
-1067 DSRVESAGM
+1067 
-1076 TGQIKSLNMAGKVV
+1076 GKVV

-1129 KLASSGEVDKIQSPR
+1129 KLASSGEVDKIESPR

-1153 AVGNT
+1153 VVGNT

-1180 QEIRRDIAPSEPI
+1180 QEIRRDIASSEPI

-1205 VFPKAVNRTGSPKP
+1205 VFPKAVNRTGSPKS

-1314 GADTKT
+1314 GAYTKT

-1366 RKHAFVNPTENSQV
+1366 RKHAFINPIENSQV

-1400 SNGGINNHIKI
+1400 SNGGINNDIKI

>member
-204 STDEKKETKPAL
+204 SMDEKKEAKPAL

-284 NPSSEMEDKVK
+284 NPNSEMEDKVK

-760 VSTDDSSSDGNENDD
+760 VSTDDSSSDGNENDN

-860 SEKGASVEP
+860 SEKGASVES

-882 ESPDMTQKVK
+882 ESPDMTQKIK

-898 KAVGTESASRVESP
+898 KAVGPESASRVESP

-928 DPESDSRVESPGM
+928 GPEADSRVESPGM

-950 TGKAVGPESDSRVES
+950 T
-965 PGMTGQIKSL
+965 
-975 NMAGKV
+975 
-981 VGPEADSRVESA
+981 
-993 GMTGQIKSLN
+993 
-1003 MAGKVVG
+1003 
-1010 PEADSRVESPGMTGQ
+1010 
-1025 IKSLNM
+1025 
-1031 AGKVVGPEAD
+1031 
-1041 SRVESPGMTGQ
+1041 
-1052 IKSLNM
+1052 
-1058 AGKVVGPEA
+1058 
-1067 DSRVESAGM
+1067 
-1076 TGQIKSLNMAGKVV
+1076 GKVV

-1129 KLASSGEVDKIQSPR
+1129 KLASSGEVDKIESPR

-1153 AVGNT
+1153 VVGNT

-1180 QEIRRDIAPSEPI
+1180 QEIRRDIASSEPI

-1205 VFPKAVNRTGSPKP
+1205 VFPKAVNRTGSPKS

-1314 GADTKT
+1314 GAYTKT

-1366 RKHAFVNPTENSQV
+1366 RKHAFVNPIENSQV

-1400 SNGGINNHIKI
+1400 SNGGINNDIKI

>member
-204 STDEKKETKPAL
+204 SMDEKKEAKPAL

-284 NPSSEMEDKVK
+284 NPNSEMEDKVK

-860 SEKGASVEP
+860 SEKGASVES

-882 ESPDMTQKVK
+882 ESPDMTQKIK

-898 KAVGTESASRVESP
+898 KAVGPESASRVESP

-965 PGMTGQIKSL
+965 PGM
-975 NMAGKV
+975 
-981 VGPEADSRVESA
+981 
-993 GMTGQIKSLN
+993 
-1003 MAGKVVG
+1003 
-1010 PEADSRVESPGMTGQ
+1010 
-1025 IKSLNM
+1025 
-1031 AGKVVGPEAD
+1031 
-1041 SRVESPGMTGQ
+1041 
-1052 IKSLNM
+1052 
-1058 AGKVVGPEA
+1058 
-1067 DSRVESAGM
+1067 
-1076 TGQIKSLNMAGKVV
+1076 
-1090 GPEADSRVES
+1090 
-1100 PGMKE
+1100 KE

-1129 KLASSGEVDKIQSPR
+1129 KLASSGEVDKIESPR

-1153 AVGNT
+1153 VVGNT

-1180 QEIRRDIAPSEPI
+1180 QEIRRDIASSEPI

-1205 VFPKAVNRTGSPKP
+1205 VFPKAVNRTGSPKS

-1314 GADTKT
+1314 GAYTKT

-1387 FLNSKPVQYENSE
+1387 FLNSKPIQYENSE
-1400 SNGGINNHIKI
+1400 SNGGINNDIKI

>member
-204 STDEKKETKPAL
+204 SMDEKKEAKPAL

-254 SPIIK
+254 SPIIT

-284 NPSSEMEDKVK
+284 NPNSEMEDKVK

-649 KAVTSASNSASS
+649 KAVTSASNSVSS

-860 SEKGASVEP
+860 SEKGASVES

-882 ESPDMTQKVK
+882 ESPDMTQKIK

-898 KAVGTESASRVESP
+898 KVVG
-912 GMTGQ
+912 
-917 IKSLDMTGKAV
+917 
-928 DPESDSRVESPGM
+928 PEADSRVESPGM

-975 NMAGKV
+975 
-981 VGPEADSRVESA
+981 
-993 GMTGQIKSLN
+993 
-1003 MAGKVVG
+1003 
-1010 PEADSRVESPGMTGQ
+1010 
-1025 IKSLNM
+1025 
-1031 AGKVVGPEAD
+1031 
-1041 SRVESPGMTGQ
+1041 
-1052 IKSLNM
+1052 
-1058 AGKVVGPEA
+1058 
-1067 DSRVESAGM
+1067 
-1076 TGQIKSLNMAGKVV
+1076 
-1090 GPEADSRVES
+1090 
-1100 PGMKE
+1100 
-1105 QIKSLGMTG
+1105 GMTG

-1129 KLASSGEVDKIQSPR
+1129 KLASSGEVDKIESPR

-1153 AVGNT
+1153 VVGNT

-1180 QEIRRDIAPSEPI
+1180 QEIRRDIASSEPI

-1205 VFPKAVNRTGSPKP
+1205 VFSKAVNRTGSPKS
-1219 VEKTPSSATLKK
+1219 VEKTPSSAALKK

-1320 GKIDYHKIPV
+1320 GKIDYHKIPL

-1400 SNGGINNHIKI
+1400 SNGGINNDIKI

-1419 HDEKHYSDDDDS
+1419 HDEKHYSDDNDS

>member
-140 EVSKDSDDTARTS
+140 EVSKDSNDTARTS

-216 NPIVTDS
+216 DPIVTDS

-492 GPVLIPKITVQAAV
+492 GPVLIPKIAVQAAV

-1010 PEADSRVESPGMTGQ
+1010 PEADSRVESPGM
-1025 IKSLNM
+1025 
-1031 AGKVVGPEAD
+1031 
-1041 SRVESPGMTGQ
+1041 
-1052 IKSLNM
+1052 
-1058 AGKVVGPEA
+1058 
-1067 DSRVESAGM
+1067 
-1076 TGQIKSLNMAGKVV
+1076 
-1090 GPEADSRVES
+1090 
-1100 PGMKE
+1100 KE

-1129 KLASSGEVDKIQSPR
+1129 KLASSGEVDKIESPR

-1180 QEIRRDIAPSEPI
+1180 QEIRRDIASSEPI

-1452 EESEDDDE
+1452 EESEDDGE

>member
-630 SIAKN
+630 SITKN

-950 TGKAVGPESDSRVES
+950 TGK
-965 PGMTGQIKSL
+965 
-975 NMAGKV
+975 
-981 VGPEADSRVESA
+981 
-993 GMTGQIKSLN
+993 
-1003 MAGKVVG
+1003 
-1010 PEADSRVESPGMTGQ
+1010 
-1025 IKSLNM
+1025 
-1031 AGKVVGPEAD
+1031 
-1041 SRVESPGMTGQ
+1041 
-1052 IKSLNM
+1052 
-1058 AGKVVGPEA
+1058 
-1067 DSRVESAGM
+1067 
-1076 TGQIKSLNMAGKVV
+1076 
-1090 GPEADSRVES
+1090 
-1100 PGMKE
+1100 
-1105 QIKSLGMTG
+1105 
-1114 KIAAQESIKSPEAAR
+1114 IAAQESIKSPEAAR
-1129 KLASSGEVDKIQSPR
+1129 KLASSGEVDKIESPR

-1153 AVGNT
+1153 VVGNT

-1180 QEIRRDIAPSEPI
+1180 QEIRRDIASSEPI

-1205 VFPKAVNRTGSPKP
+1205 VFPKAVNRTGSPKS

-1387 FLNSKPVQYENSE
+1387 FLNSKPVEYENSE
-1400 SNGGINNHIKI
+1400 SNGGINNDIKI

>member
-204 STDEKKETKPAL
+204 SMDEKKEAKPAL

-284 NPSSEMEDKVK
+284 NPNSEMEDKVK

-698 DNKRSDITNEISV
+698 DNKRSDITKEISV

-860 SEKGASVEP
+860 SEKGASVES

-882 ESPDMTQKVK
+882 ESPDMTQKIK

-898 KAVGTESASRVESP
+898 KAVG
-912 GMTGQ
+912 
-917 IKSLDMTGKAV
+917 
-928 DPESDSRVESPGM
+928 PEADSRVESPGM

-950 TGKAVGPESDSRVES
+950 T
-965 PGMTGQIKSL
+965 
-975 NMAGKV
+975 
-981 VGPEADSRVESA
+981 
-993 GMTGQIKSLN
+993 
-1003 MAGKVVG
+1003 
-1010 PEADSRVESPGMTGQ
+1010 
-1025 IKSLNM
+1025 
-1031 AGKVVGPEAD
+1031 
-1041 SRVESPGMTGQ
+1041 
-1052 IKSLNM
+1052 
-1058 AGKVVGPEA
+1058 
-1067 DSRVESAGM
+1067 
-1076 TGQIKSLNMAGKVV
+1076 GKVV

-1129 KLASSGEVDKIQSPR
+1129 KLASSGEVDKIESPR

-1153 AVGNT
+1153 VVGNT

-1180 QEIRRDIAPSEPI
+1180 QEIRRDIASSEPI

-1205 VFPKAVNRTGSPKP
+1205 VFSKAVNRTGSPKS
-1219 VEKTPSSATLKK
+1219 VEKTPSSATQKK

-1314 GADTKT
+1314 GAYTKT
-1320 GKIDYHKIPV
+1320 GKIDYHKIPL

>member
-204 STDEKKETKPAL
+204 SMDEKKEAKPAL

-284 NPSSEMEDKVK
+284 NPNSEMEDKVK

-661 NISEIPKLTLPPQAK
+661 NISEIPKLTLPPKAK

-860 SEKGASVEP
+860 SEKGASVESI
-869 VRKKNFQEPLGDV
+869 RKKNFQEPLGDV
-882 ESPDMTQKVK
+882 ESPDMTQKIK

-898 KAVGTESASRVESP
+898 KAVGPESASRVESP

-950 TGKAVGPESDSRVES
+950 TGK
-965 PGMTGQIKSL
+965 
-975 NMAGKV
+975 
-981 VGPEADSRVESA
+981 
-993 GMTGQIKSLN
+993 
-1003 MAGKVVG
+1003 
-1010 PEADSRVESPGMTGQ
+1010 
-1025 IKSLNM
+1025 
-1031 AGKVVGPEAD
+1031 
-1041 SRVESPGMTGQ
+1041 
-1052 IKSLNM
+1052 
-1058 AGKVVGPEA
+1058 
-1067 DSRVESAGM
+1067 
-1076 TGQIKSLNMAGKVV
+1076 
-1090 GPEADSRVES
+1090 
-1100 PGMKE
+1100 
-1105 QIKSLGMTG
+1105 
-1114 KIAAQESIKSPEAAR
+1114 IAAQESIKSPEAAR
-1129 KLASSGEVDKIQSPR
+1129 KLASSGEVDKIESPR

-1153 AVGNT
+1153 VVGNT

-1180 QEIRRDIAPSEPI
+1180 QEIRRDIASSEPI

-1205 VFPKAVNRTGSPKP
+1205 VFPKAVNRTGSPKS

-1314 GADTKT
+1314 GAYTKT

-1400 SNGGINNHIKI
+1400 SNGGINNDIKI

-1452 EESEDDDE
+1452 EESEGDDE

>member
-204 STDEKKETKPAL
+204 SMDEKKEAKPAL

-284 NPSSEMEDKVK
+284 NPNSEMEDKVK

-506 SEVGFAMCNLIDSA
+506 SEVCFAMCNLIDSA

-892 SLGMTG
+892 SL
-898 KAVGTESASRVESP
+898 
-912 GMTGQ
+912 
-917 IKSLDMTGKAV
+917 D
-928 DPESDSRVESPGM
+928 
-941 KEQIKSLGM
+941 
-950 TGKAVGPESDSRVES
+950 
-965 PGMTGQIKSL
+965 
-975 NMAGKV
+975 
-981 VGPEADSRVESA
+981 
-993 GMTGQIKSLN
+993 
-1003 MAGKVVG
+1003 
-1010 PEADSRVESPGMTGQ
+1010 
-1025 IKSLNM
+1025 
-1031 AGKVVGPEAD
+1031 
-1041 SRVESPGMTGQ
+1041 
-1052 IKSLNM
+1052 M

-1114 KIAAQESIKSPEAAR
+1114 KITAQESIKSPEAAR
-1129 KLASSGEVDKIQSPR
+1129 KLASSGEVDKIESPR

-1180 QEIRRDIAPSEPI
+1180 QEIRRDIASSEPI

-1205 VFPKAVNRTGSPKP
+1205 VFPKAVNRTGSPKS

-1335 SDAEV
+1335 SEAEV